1 LSGYQERNARN
12 LSGGEAQRVSIARAL
27 ANAPEILL
35 LDEPTSAL
43 DEDSAR
49 GVEDLV
55 LDIIRERRM
64 TCVIVT
70 HNNAQALRI
79 AHRTM
84 IIQDGKLVAI
94 GHTNEV
100 LRDD

>member
-1 LSGYQERNARN
+1 
-12 LSGGEAQRVSIARAL
+12 
-27 ANAPEILL
+27 
-35 LDEPTSAL
+35 
-43 DEDSAR
+43 
-49 GVEDLV
+49 V

-70 HNNAQALRI
+70 HNNAQARRI

-84 IIQDGKLVAI
+84 IIQGGKLVAI
-94 GHTNEV
+94 GPTDEV